1 MTDTVCVLRHTSPKR
16 AIAAALVCGSH
27 DRAIREDLTDIGL
40 LYALLDDVSE
50 PGSVVMDD
58 LVRYAKRPDPPAPV
72 RLEVATLRDTRTTW
86 DVSDPDA
93 LSVLATLAG
102 WAEIVRDDMRLTAT
116 PRATVASELA
126 VLTRQHDFVIAQA
139 WVDDYAKDVHRVAAA
154 LRHACGEFDRSP
166 SVGRCPVPP
175 SDDAIRGALEH
186 GRPAPP
192 PCDGP
197 LFPDRYGLMRVR
209 CARCGEVWDED
220 DLRRLGLVL
229 ES

>member
-1 MTDTVCVLRHTSPKR
+1 MNDGTPSCVLRHAKPKR
-16 AIAAALVCGSH
+16 AMTAALVCGSH
-27 DRAIREDLTDIGL
+27 DHAIREDLTDIGL
-40 LYALLDDVSE
+40 LYALLDHVAE
-50 PGSVVMDD
+50 PGSVAMDD

-86 DVSDPDA
+86 DVTDPDS

-102 WAEIVRDDMRLTAT
+102 WATIVREDMRLSVTA
-116 PRATVASELA
+116 RATVVSELE
-126 VLTRQHDFVIAQA
+126 VLTTQHDFVIAQA
-139 WVDDYAKDVHRVAAA
+139 WVDDYAGDVHRAASA
-154 LRHACGEFDRSP
+154 LRHACGEFERSP
-166 SVGRCPVPP
+166 SVGRCPIAT
-175 SDDAIRGALEH
+175 DDATCG
-186 GRPAPP
+186 
-192 PCDGP
+192 GP